1 MDQTNFTELLLLEA
15 IEDLQR
21 DRFNQQLPKSDD
33 NERRKAKAEIFQE
46 KLKQE
51 HINTFEDL
59 QKIVD
64 ETDPTKGNYK
74 RWLYDKWFSGGFK
87 TEDKDKVKN
96 YLKTYNAN
104 RSRLPK
110 QFQDINKI
118 ESSGSL
124 FSILKDS
131 GYLGIETSQ
140 VNIQELKDLEKSGDL
155 ERFGENNEWI
165 GWIPKTVKGSCAVG
179 KNTEWCTA
187 KYGEQDERNKFK
199 AYSDEGDLYSFIRKK
214 EGLPSKIQMHVSTK
228 SIMDENDEPTQI
240 PKGIWEIILA
250 KNDIDLTNFL
260 VTNSPEILNSGLVD
274 INIVKSL
281 DAKDRIE
288 VARNENTPVEV
299 LMILAKDEN
308 GDVREGLAQNKNI
321 PEEAA
326 KIFAN
331 PALEEDVYVR
341 GVLAKNENIKPYIL
355 EILAKD
361 PQSDIRAYVALN
373 PNTPENVLRYFL
385 ENKNEYDYIRI
396 TAIRNK
402 KTPIDAIEAIA
413 NTPYKR
419 SESEVI
425 SSAKDELRLR
435 RKLTEAV
442 IYKVIIKLSKFI

>member
-1 MDQTNFTELLLLEA
+1 MSNLVTKIFTFMDQTNFTELLLLEA

-96 YLKTYNAN
+96 YLKTYSAN

-199 AYSDEGDLYSFIRKK
+199 SYSDEGDLYSFIRKK
-214 EGLPSKIQMHVSTK
+214 EGKPSKIQMHVSTK

-299 LMILAKDEN
+299 LMILAKDED
-308 GDVREGLAQNKNI
+308 GDVREGLAKNKNTP
-321 PEEAA
+321 PE
-326 KIFAN
+326 
-331 PALEEDVYVR
+331 
-341 GVLAKNENIKPYIL
+341 IL
-355 EILAKD
+355 SILAKD
-361 PQSDIRAYVALN
+361 PQSDIRAYVAFN

-413 NTPYKR
+413 NTSLVGNSPYKR

-442 IYKVIIKLSKFI
+442 IHKVIIKLSKFI